1 MEPRSGGGISSRVH
15 RMTSPHSNLPVQL
28 TSFVGRERE
37 IAELKQLLEGVRL
50 LTLVGAGG
58 VGKTRLAV
66 RLASEFIPATRDGV
80 WLVELAAL
88 ADPALV
94 SHALAAALDIRE
106 RAGE

>member
-1 MEPRSGGGISSRVH
+1 MIHLGRV
-15 RMTSPHSNLPVQL
+15 RTNLPVQL

-37 IAELKQLLEGVRL
+37 IAELKQLLEDVRL

-66 RLASEFIPATRDGV
+66 RLASELVEATTDGV

-88 ADPALV
+88 ADSALV
-94 SHALAAALDIRE
+94 PHAVAAALDV
-106 RAGE
+106 RARADES